1 MSGHPRYGVDGWP
14 YLAGLSAAAVVLTPL
29 GAARLSRGAG
39 AVGGLALGAG
49 LAAAVP
55 AGLGLR
61 YIAVGKTRLRDRL
74 LEAVGWRGDEDVV
87 DLGCGAGLLALGACG
102 RTSGT
107 VHGVDLWSGT
117 DLSGNGPER
126 LRRNAELLGVTD
138 RLQVRTEDV
147 RALGLADGSVD
158 VVLSALCLH
167 NLRDAADREQA
178 LTEAVRVLRPGGT
191 IALSDLAHVEQEY
204 APFLRQLGF
213 AVRTETVP
221 GTFPPQRALVAVPQS

>member
-1 MSGHPRYGVDGWP
+1 MSARPRYGVDGWP
-14 YLAGLSAAAVVLTPL
+14 YLAGLGAAALALTPL
-29 GAARLSRGAG
+29 GAVAVSRGVRITG
-39 AVGGLALGAG
+39 SVALVAG

-74 LEAVGWRGDEDVV
+74 LDGIAWRGDEDVV

-102 RTSGT
+102 RTRGT

-126 LRRNAELLGVTD
+126 LKRNAEILGITD
-138 RLQVRTEDV
+138 QLQVRTEDV
-147 RALGLADGSVD
+147 GALGLADRSVD

-167 NLRDAADREQA
+167 NLSDPAARQQA
-178 LTEAVRVLRPGGT
+178 LAEAVRVLRPRGT
-191 IALSDLAHVEQEY
+191 IALSDLAHVEDEY
-204 APFLRQLGF
+204 APFLRDRGF
-213 AVRTETVP
+213 TVRTSSVP
-221 GTFPPQRALVAVPQS
+221 ATFPPQRALVATAPA